1 MFKTKKTNKAIK
13 KKRVE
18 AEMELEQ
25 MEQKLR
31 DNGLQVQN
39 KLKDEVRGA
48 ELNDRDR
55 RLREQEKSIKAQM
68 EKQAILLEGID
79 NYDVIEAN

>member
-1 MFKTKKTNKAIK
+1 
-13 KKRVE
+13 
-18 AEMELEQ
+18 MELER

-55 RLREQEKSIKAQM
+55 KLREQENSIKAYM